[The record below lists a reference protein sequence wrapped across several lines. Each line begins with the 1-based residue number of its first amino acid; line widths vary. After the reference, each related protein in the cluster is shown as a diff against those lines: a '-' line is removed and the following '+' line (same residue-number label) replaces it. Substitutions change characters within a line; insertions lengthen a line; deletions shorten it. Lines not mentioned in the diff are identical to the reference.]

1 MKKLVIYLLAFLLL
15 GAGCL
20 AAPMKLD
27 GSAGKAI
34 LDGMNSR
41 TENQTVANLTIDQ
54 TSSENESLDQVRG
67 QNGGLWSW
75 GGVPSG
81 YAFNKSTG
89 ELEPVPAGGADWLTA
104 LIDL

>member
-67 QNGGLWSW
+67 QNGGRRAFRLRLKQINWRAGAGSCW
-75 GGVPSG
+75 RSG
-81 YAFNKSTG
+81 LAHS
-89 ELEPVPAGGADWLTA
+89 ADRSL
-104 LIDL
+104 DYN